1 MVDID
6 IKSKK
11 VHALILYSAFSIFLI
26 SLIISVIDGLL
37 VCIHLYAIY
46 AIRQLRAYSFYIH
59 LRIVYYYF
67 PEVALNLLNMIHI
80 LDVLVMANN
89 VITRSE
95 YHFLLTHAG
104 GSLRIS

>member
-46 AIRQLRAYSFYIH
+46 AIRQLRAYSFDIH

-67 PEVALNLLNMIHI
+67 LLFSWSCPQFAQH
-80 LDVLVMANN
+80 DSYFRRV
-89 VITRSE
+89 S
-95 YHFLLTHAG
+95 YG
-104 GSLRIS
+104 K